1 MKGIENNHKKTIK
14 NHSVVSIKDG
24 ISRKGVPGEAA
35 DILQVQFVSL
45 VTD

>member
-1 MKGIENNHKKTIK
+1 MKGIENNHKKTNK

-24 ISRKGVPGEAA
+24 ISKKGVPGEAA
-35 DILQVQFVSL
+35 DILEVQFVSL